1 MSIKNQIP
9 NTLTCINILCG
20 CVSLVY
26 AANGQ
31 FIWSSYMI
39 FIAVLFDFA
48 DGLTARLLSAQSPLG
63 KQLDSLADMVSFGV
77 APGFLMYQ
85 LMISLVELKPLM
97 LPESLI
103 SPLVEEYQKITFI
116 DDLFPYIAFI
126 IPLFT
131 AIRLAKFNLDP
142 SQATEFKGLASPG
155 NAVFMA
161 GVSIYISPEI
171 ESMAVALKNLGA
183 NGSSLDPDFVTIFL
197 IGLGSTIVIVS
208 GIMIV
213 SVRMFSFKFANVTWR
228 DNKIRYLFL
237 LACLAVISFA
247 LLYENLFAAIPI
259 IILLYIGLSMIN
271 NLFRNNDEIQS

>member
-1 MSIKNQIP
+1 
-9 NTLTCINILCG
+9 
-20 CVSLVY
+20 
-26 AANGQ
+26 
-31 FIWSSYMI
+31 MI

-48 DGLTARLLSAQSPLG
+48 DGMTARLLSAQTPLG

-97 LPESLI
+97 SPDTFIHPLI
-103 SPLVEEYQKITFI
+103 EEYQGLTFI

-126 IPLFT
+126 IPVFT

-161 GVSIYISPEI
+161 GLSIYIVPEI
-171 ESMAVALKNLGA
+171 ESIAEGLKNLGV
-183 NGSSLDPDFVTIFL
+183 NGNSIDPDFVTVFL
-197 IGLGSTIVIVS
+197 IGLGAAVVIMSVL
-208 GIMIV
+208 MIV
-213 SVRMFSFKFANVTWR
+213 PVRMFSFKFANVTLK

-247 LLYENLFAAIPI
+247 LLSENLFAAIPI
-259 IILLYIGLSMIN
+259 IILLYVGLSMIH
-271 NLFRNNDEIQS
+271 NLFRNKDEIQS